1 MPAKRCWE
9 CNNTF
14 YSDYGATH
22 CNVCDQAI
30 KTRRA
35 NERQARQDRWEA
47 EQAQR
52 EAARIQAQHTQALIN
67 AENRRIA
74 AINHQTQVIQES
86 AITSKYAYDRGYN
99 YVDNEFGY
107 SNPAELEIEVG
118 EYGSVK
124 WKWHHQYVTDR
135 LNTEFQK
142 GLGARLNSYP
152 NIYDTIKASAR
163 QAGKQNAEGTLAS
176 RFTLHTGG
184 MTIGGTPIKTGT
196 FNSNFKSWIEEET
209 GELKMNWSEP
219 FDNADLN
226 QAYKDGAS
234 EVYWAENTD
243 EKKNYRLKFEVPKL
257 IAARE
262 YTKGIKR
269 LNTVFKIFRYALP
282 LLALYIVWQVLTG
295 WTFLFS
301 LIGVYLFYGGLEY
314 LHEQW
319 QIKNNDHLR

>member
-1 MPAKRCWE
+1 MAAKRCWE

-14 YSDYGATH
+14 YSDYGATY
-22 CNVCDQAI
+22 CNVCDQAR
-30 KTRRA
+30 KTRQA

-67 AENRRIA
+67 AENARIA
-74 AINHQTQVIQES
+74 AINHQTKVIAES
-86 AITSKYAYDRGYN
+86 AITTKETYDRGYK
-99 YVDNEFGY
+99 YVDDEFRY
-107 SNPAELEIEVG
+107 SNPAELEIEVL
-118 EYGSVK
+118 EDGSLS
-124 WKWHHQYVTDR
+124 WKWHHLYITDR
-135 LNTEFQK
+135 LRNEFKK
-142 GLGARLNSYP
+142 GLGARLGQYTNMY
-152 NIYDTIKASAR
+152 NTLKASAKLT
-163 QAGKQNAEGTLAS
+163 GKGNADGSFPSTYFS
-176 RFTLHTGG
+176 LHTGLKIAG
-184 MTIGGTPIKTGT
+184 VEIKTKGFRSHFT
-196 FNSNFKSWIEEET
+196 RTIDEKT
-209 GELKMNWSEP
+209 GELKMNWNEP
-219 FDNADLN
+219 FKDPVLN
-226 QAYKDGAS
+226 QAYKDGVN

-243 EKKNYRLKFEVPKL
+243 EKKNYRLKFEVPEL

-282 LLALYIVWQVLTG
+282 LLALYIVWQLLTG

>member
-1 MPAKRCWE
+1 MTAKRCWD

-14 YSDYGATH
+14 YSDFGAIY
-22 CNVCDQAI
+22 CNVCNQARQ
-30 KTRRA
+30 TRQA
-35 NERQARQDRWEA
+35 NERQARQEQWAA

-67 AENRRIA
+67 AENARIA
-74 AINHQTQVIQES
+74 AINHQTQVIAES
-86 AITSKYAYDRGYN
+86 VITPKAAYDRGYK
-99 YVDNEFGY
+99 YFDDELRYG
-107 SNPAELEIEVG
+107 NPAELELIVG
-118 EYGSVK
+118 EDGCASAK
-124 WKWHHQYVTDR
+124 WSHPYLISH
-135 LNTEFQK
+135 LNTEFKK
-142 GLGARLNSYP
+142 GISARLQQTN

-184 MTIGGTPIKTGT
+184 MTIGGTPVKTRT

-219 FDNADLN
+219 FDSAELN

-262 YTKGIKR
+262 HTKGIKR
-269 LNTVFKIFRYALP
+269 LNTVFKISRYALP
-282 LLALYIVWQVLTG
+282 LLALYIFWQVLTG
-295 WTFLFS
+295 WPFLFS
-301 LIGVYLFYGGLEY
+301 LLVVYVLYGGLEY